1 MRLEGDNEAKESD
14 DGSGASGVGLA
25 GRALEGSGRVNST
38 SSGRSGGASGS
49 AVAVRSLDLSVGDL
63 GNRLLGGCSLDLSVG
78 DLGHSGGSAGS
89 GGAGLN
95 LTIRDLGHRGS
106 SGGGG
111 AGLDLTVG
119 DLGHR
124 GASGGGGA
132 GLDLTVGDLAH
143 GSARGLKITVIRLT
157 EQRRES
163 PEAVRREAEK
173 QQQWSWG
180 WQPWHRQC

>member
-38 SSGRSGGASGS
+38 SSGRSGGASNS

-78 DLGHSGGSAGS
+78 DLGHSGSSAGS

-119 DLGHR
+119 DLAHGSAR
-124 GASGGGGA
+124 GA
-132 GLDLTVGDLAH
+132 GLDLTIRNLGD
-143 GSARGLKITVIRLT
+143 TV
-157 EQRRES
+157 
-163 PEAVRREAEK
+163 
-173 QQQWSWG
+173 
-180 WQPWHRQC
+180 